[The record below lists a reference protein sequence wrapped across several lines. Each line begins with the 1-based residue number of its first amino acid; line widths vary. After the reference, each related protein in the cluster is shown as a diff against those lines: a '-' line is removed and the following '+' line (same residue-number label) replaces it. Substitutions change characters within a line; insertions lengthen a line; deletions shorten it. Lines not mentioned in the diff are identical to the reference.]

1 MKSQSRKALML
12 LMILSVVSILLCS
25 CKTTVQQSEELVI
38 PQLNISV
45 ERPFLDSI
53 PELDTEGWTDRQ
65 IEDVSNVLS
74 VYNMN
79 MGKLAIYSQTLEKT
93 IELQKD
99 YLNEVI
105 AILNK

>member
-1 MKSQSRKALML
+1 ML
-12 LMILSVVSILLCS
+12 LTILSVVSILLCG
-25 CKTTVQQSEELVI
+25 CKSTVQQSEELVI

-45 ERPFLDSI
+45 ERPVLDAV
-53 PELDTEGWTDRQ
+53 PELDTDKWTDKQ

-99 YLNEVI
+99 YLNEVS